1 MIKKCEWCKS
11 NFELGEETNNND
23 DVKEFSNGG
32 SYIPECGYFCC
43 NEHFSFYHDQ
53 KMSELHN
60 EEDLR
65 KGN

>member
-53 KMSELHN
+53 
-60 EEDLR
+60 
-65 KGN
+65 